1 MTILQQLIDAVDK
14 IHENN
19 NIDMDTTVHE
29 LAKLL
34 NHFKLKNLNMKQDK
48 FYSEYVA
55 KPWF

>member
-55 KPWF
+55 